1 MLKTILKDYPKE
13 FTLKDKK
20 TKVVVRPMEASD
32 RNGLLKFFRSL
43 SEKDRLY
50 LRHDVTLEETI
61 DKWVKNINYER
72 VFPLLALH
80 EKAIVADA
88 TLHRNEYSWT
98 RHVGEIR
105 IVVGEAYRRKGLGF
119 LLLKEIFY
127 VALRMGLH
135 KLVAETAEDDLSAVR
150 MLEKMGFQKEAVLKN
165 HIMDPRSVKHNL
177 LIMSN
182 DVETLLRHM
191 ADLEK
196 ELFPSRTMEE

>member
-1 MLKTILKDYPKE
+1 MLKNILKDYPKE
-13 FTLKDKK
+13 LTLKDKK
-20 TKVVVRPMEASD
+20 TKVIIRPLEASD

-50 LRHDVTLEETI
+50 LRDDVTKEEII
-61 DKWVKNINYER
+61 DKWIKNINYEK
-72 VFPLLALH
+72 VFPLIALH
-80 EKAIVADA
+80 EKNIIADA

-105 IVVGEAYRRKGLGF
+105 IVVGEGYRRKGLGF
-119 LLLKEIFY
+119 LLLREIFY
-127 VALRMGLH
+127 IALKMGLH
-135 KLVAETAEDDLSAVR
+135 KLVAESVEDDLSAVR

-165 HIMDPRSVKHNL
+165 HVLDHRAVKHNL

-196 ELFPSRTMEE
+196 ELFPSRIMEE

>member
-1 MLKTILKDYPKE
+1 MKAILRDYPKE

-20 TKVVVRPMEASD
+20 TRVLIRPMEASD
-32 RNGLLKFFRSL
+32 RNALVKFFRSL

-50 LRHDVTLEETI
+50 LRDDVSNEEII

-72 VFPLLALH
+72 VFPLLAIH
-80 EKAIVADA
+80 EKTIVADA

-105 IVVGEAYRRKGLGF
+105 IVVAEGFRRKGLGF
-119 LLLKEIFY
+119 ILLREIFY

-135 KLVAETAEDDLSAVR
+135 KMVAEAAEDDLSAVR
-150 MLEKMGFQKEAVLKN
+150 MFEKLGFQKEAVLKN
-165 HIMDPRSVKHNL
+165 HIMDPRAVKHNL

-182 DVETLLRHM
+182 DVETILRYM

-196 ELFPSRTMEE
+196 ELFPSRIMEG